1 MIDKT
6 EECVMI
12 YTVTLNPAIDKTV
25 EIPGFAA
32 GTVNRVTALRED
44 AGGKGINVSKCLRA
58 LGAES
63 VAVVMLAGD
72 AGDRLEELLRQE
84 GLTILSA
91 EIPGQTRTN
100 LKIVDRDRG
109 QNTDINEP
117 GPAVPKT
124 ALRQLLIRLCQR
136 IRPGDVVVLSGS
148 LPQGAA
154 KDTYRQ
160 WILRFQELGAK
171 VLLDADGEI
180 LIEGVQAVPYLIKP
194 NEQELSRL
202 MRRPLETQG
211 QLLGAGRELL
221 AKGITNVVISMGG
234 AGALFLWKEGFY
246 RAQSLCVPVGST
258 VGAGDSVVAAMAYG
272 LEKGLPMEK
281 QIALAMAMGAAS
293 VMQSGTQAPDIKTVY
308 RLMEQVEFEK
318 LEKV

>member
-1 MIDKT
+1 
-6 EECVMI
+6 MI

-25 EIPGFAA
+25 EIPGFTA
-32 GTVNRVTALRED
+32 GCVNRVVSLRED

-58 LGAES
+58 LGTES
-63 VAVVMLAGD
+63 VAVVLLAGD

-100 LKIVDRDRG
+100 LKIVDRELG

-117 GPAVPKT
+117 GPAVKAT

-154 KDTYRQ
+154 KDTYKEWTQ
-160 WILRFQELGAK
+160 RFQELGAK
-171 VLLDADGEI
+171 VLLDADGDC
-180 LIEGVQAVPYLIKP
+180 LKLGVEGIPYLIKP

-221 AKGITNVVISMGG
+221 ARGIGNVVISQGG
-234 AGALFLWKEGFY
+234 EGALFLWKEGFY
-246 RAQSLCVPVGST
+246 RAKSLSVPVGST
-258 VGAGDSVVAAMAYG
+258 VGAGDSMVAAMAYC
-272 LEKGLPMEK
+272 LERELPMEK
-281 QIALAMAMGAAS
+281 CITLAIAMGAAS
-293 VMQSGTQAPDIKTVY
+293 VMQSGSQAPDIQTVY
-308 RLMEQVEFEK
+308 RLAEQVEFEK
-318 LEKV
+318 LEKQ